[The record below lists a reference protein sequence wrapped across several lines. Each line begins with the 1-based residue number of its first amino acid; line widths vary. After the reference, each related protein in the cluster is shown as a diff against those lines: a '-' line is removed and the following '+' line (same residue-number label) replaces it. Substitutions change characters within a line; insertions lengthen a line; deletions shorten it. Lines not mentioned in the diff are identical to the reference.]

1 MTLVGFVLTLAIQV
15 TLAEC
20 INDFSI
26 CIAFQRLF
34 VIKMTR

>member
-15 TLAEC
+15 TLVEY
-20 INDFSI
+20 INDISI
-26 CIAFQRLF
+26 CIAFERLF